1 MNSKKQFKA
10 MNTVLFVL
18 VLVTA
23 SIFSV
28 SAQNKKMDSKQ
39 LDDMQKENK
48 VYLMQAYDIVKDY
61 PHTTYEYIYK
71 DGQLDKVV
79 VEGIDDLTAQKR
91 VATLIFDL
99 RSNKDKMKNLCN
111 SFGVYYAPEKEA
123 EPKSGFNA
131 YHEEIKEN
139 LVYPDEASDI
149 GVEGTVYVEFI
160 VDKNGKMKNF
170 TTVQNI
176 DSPYK
181 QKVKLLEDAA
191 LEAVKKTDVDW
202 TPGVAYGELVDSYVV
217 VPVTFDFEKSPSI
230 SALIR

>member
-1 MNSKKQFKA
+1 MNSKKQLKA
-10 MNTVLFVL
+10 MNKALFAL
-18 VLVTA
+18 MLFMA

-28 SAQNKKMDSKQ
+28 NAQENKMDSKQ

-61 PHTTYEYIYK
+61 PHTTYEYIYH
-71 DGQLDKVV
+71 DGHLDKVL

-91 VATLIFDL
+91 VATLIFNL
-99 RSNKDKMKNLCN
+99 RSNKDKMKNLHN
-111 SFGVYYAPEKEA
+111 SLGAYYAPEKEA
-123 EPKSGFNA
+123 EPKSGFDA
-131 YHEEIKEN
+131 YHEKIKEN
-139 LVYPDEASDI
+139 LVYPDEASNI

-160 VDKNGKMKNF
+160 VDKNGNTKNF

-181 QKVKLLEDAA
+181 QKVKLLEEAA

-217 VPVTFDFEKSPSI
+217 VPVTFDFEKNPSI
-230 SALIR
+230 PALIR

>member
-18 VLVTA
+18 MLFTA

-28 SAQNKKMDSKQ
+28 SAQNLKMNSKQ
-39 LDDMQKENK
+39 LDDMHKENK
-48 VYLMQAYDIVKDY
+48 GYLMQAYDIVKDY
-61 PHTTYEYIYK
+61 PHTTYEYVYH
-71 DGQLDKVV
+71 DGHLDKVV
-79 VEGIDDLTAQKR
+79 VEGIDDLPAQER

-111 SFGVYYAPEKEA
+111 SFGIYYAPEKEA

-131 YHEEIKEN
+131 YHEEIKKN

-160 VDKNGKMKNF
+160 VDKDGKMKGF
-170 TTVQNI
+170 TTVQDI

-181 QKVKLLEDAA
+181 QKVEMLEDAA
-191 LEAVKKTDVDW
+191 LEAVKEADVVW
-202 TPGVAYGELVDSYVV
+202 EPGIANGELVDSYVV